1 MTMPPIACMRVDR
14 ADLEVCDESRVLAR
28 STPTGISQ
36 LDLLF
41 MLFEKDFMSKVN
53 TQAVG

>member
-1 MTMPPIACMRVDR
+1 MTMPPIACMCVDR

-53 TQAVG
+53 TQAVS